1 MTIQEIKS
9 IVESDYNVVLSDK
22 SRVKRM
28 VEARRVFCYI
38 CVSLYKHQFTK
49 TGEAIGRAHDIAIY
63 HNDIGILLAEQ
74 QNKHFMD
81 AIWRVVNIDITLD
94 KRNVLLNN
102 KIDFF
107 RNTLLSIPKGKEEE
121 VKERIELMIKGFN
134 FTHKDSC
141 TIYEGE
147 ENLKEYAF

>member
-9 IVESDYNVVLSDK
+9 IVESDYNVLLSDK

-38 CVSLYKHQFTK
+38 CVSLYKHSYTK
-49 TGEAIGRAHDIAIY
+49 TGAAIGRAHDIAFY
-63 HNDIGILLAEQ
+63 HNGIGIDLADQ
-74 QNKHFMD
+74 QNKYFMD
-81 AIWRVVNIDITLD
+81 SIWRTVNIDLTYD
-94 KRNVLLNN
+94 KRNVLLNT

-107 RNTLLSIPKGKEEE
+107 RNTLLSIPKGKEAE

>member
-1 MTIQEIKS
+1 MKIQEIKS

-22 SRVKRM
+22 SRVKRV

-38 CVSLYKHQFTK
+38 CVSLYKHSYTK
-49 TGEAIGRAHDIAIY
+49 TGLAMGLAHDTAFY
-63 HNDIGILLAEQ
+63 HNGIGLDLVDQ

-81 AIWRVVNIDITLD
+81 SVMRLVNIDLTYD
-94 KRNVLLNN
+94 KRNVLLNP

-107 RNTLLSIPKGKEEE
+107 RNTLLSIPKGREEE
-121 VKERIELMIKGFN
+121 VRDRIELMIKGFN

-147 ENLKEYAF
+147 ENLKDYAF

>member
-9 IVESDYNVVLSDK
+9 IVESDYNVSLSDK
-22 SRVKRM
+22 SRVKTLA
-28 VEARRVFCYI
+28 EARRVFCYI

-74 QNKHFMD
+74 QNKPFMD
-81 AIWRVVNIDITLD
+81 TIWRLVNIDITLD
-94 KRNVLLNN
+94 KRNVRLNT

-107 RNTLLSIPKGKEEE
+107 RNTLLSIPLGKEEE
-121 VKERIELMIKGFN
+121 VKDRIELMIKGYN
-134 FTHKDSC
+134 FTYKDSC
-141 TIYEGE
+141 TVYEGE

>member
-1 MTIQEIKS
+1 MTITEIKDK
-9 IVESDYNVVLSDK
+9 VELDYNVVLTDK
-22 SRVKRM
+22 SRVKKL

-38 CVSLYKHQFTK
+38 CVSLYKHSYTK
-49 TGEAIGRAHDIAIY
+49 TGLAMGLAHDTAFY
-63 HNDIGILLAEQ
+63 HNGIGIDLAEQ

-81 AIWRVVNIDITLD
+81 SIWRVVNIDLTND
-94 KRNVLLNN
+94 KRNVLLND

-107 RNTLLSIPKGKEEE
+107 RSTLLNIPKGKEEE

-134 FTHKDSC
+134 FAYKDSC
-141 TIYEGE
+141 KVYEGE